1 MPTVT
6 SDPGMSAGYCHRQYA
21 ESFAEVGQPR
31 ELPNCGG
38 WLIERVIPQSALR
51 DGMGCY
57 PLFDCCNWAG
67 LPVDLSGLAESLV
80 SVSLVV
86 NPFADVAETDLR
98 CWFDV
103 VIPFKQHYVTDLRRP
118 VDDLVGRQHRRN
130 VQKASGLVQVDV
142 CRTPLDFLSEW
153 CALYGHLAARHGI
166 TGVKAFSRAAFEKQ
180 LGVPGLVMFRAL
192 ADDEIVGLHMWY
204 VRDRVAYGHLGA
216 TSTRG
221 YEVMASY
228 ALYWYAVQHF
238 RSHVDWL
245 DLGGVAGVSESSLD
259 GLRQFKAGWATGTR
273 QAFLCGRVLQQ
284 DPYDRLSAERATS
297 KTSYFPAYREGEFLS
312 PSQRMAIVEGP

>member
-1 MPTVT
+1 MA
-6 SDPGMSAGYCHRQYA
+6 AGYCHRQYA

-31 ELPNCGG
+31 ELPNCRG
-38 WLIERVIPQSALR
+38 WLLERAIPGTPQR

-67 LPVDLSGLAESLV
+67 LPVDLAGLAEALV

-86 NPFADVAETDLR
+86 NPFSDVAETDLR

-118 VDDLVGRQHRRN
+118 VDDLVARQHRRN
-130 VQKASGLVQVDV
+130 LQKASGLVEVDI
-142 CRTPLDFLSEW
+142 CRNPLDFLAAW
-153 CALYGHLAARHGI
+153 CDLYGHLAARHGI
-166 TGVKAFSRAAFEKQ
+166 TGIRAFSRTAFEKQ

-192 ADDEIVGLHMWY
+192 AAEDIVGLHLWY

-221 YEVMASY
+221 YELMASY
-228 ALYWYAVQHF
+228 ALYWYAVQYF
-238 RSHVDWL
+238 RTHVDWL
-245 DLGGVAGVSESSLD
+245 DLGGVAGVSEEESLD

-273 QAFLCGRVLQQ
+273 QAFLCGRILQQ
-284 DPYDRLSAERATS
+284 DAYDRLSAERATT
-297 KTSYFPAYREGEFLS
+297 KTSYFPAYREGEFVSSSDRTAALKR
-312 PSQRMAIVEGP
+312 P

>member
-1 MPTVT
+1 MA
-6 SDPGMSAGYCHRQYA
+6 AGYCHRQYA
-21 ESFAEVGQPR
+21 ESFAEVGQLR
-31 ELPNCGG
+31 ELPHCGG
-38 WLIERVIPQSALR
+38 WLLERAIPESALR
-51 DGMGCY
+51 DAMGCY

-67 LPVDLSGLAESLV
+67 LPVDLAGLAETMV

-98 CWFDV
+98 RWFDV
-103 VIPFKQHYVTDLRRP
+103 VIPFKQHYVTDLRGQ
-118 VDDLVGRQHRRN
+118 VDDLGGRQHRRN
-130 VQKASGLVQVDV
+130 LQRSRGLVQVDV
-142 CRTPLDFLSEW
+142 CQSPLEFLDAW
-153 CALYGHLAARHGI
+153 CNLYEQLAARHQI

-192 ADDEIVGLHMWY
+192 ADDEIVGLHLWY
-204 VRDRVAYGHLGA
+204 VCDRVAYGHLGA

-221 YEVMASY
+221 YQVMASY
-228 ALYWYAVQHF
+228 ALYWYAIQHF

-245 DLGGVAGVSESSLD
+245 DLGGVAGVSENESLD

-284 DPYDRLSAERATS
+284 EVYDRLSVERATT
-297 KTSYFPAYREGEFLS
+297 KTSYFPAYREGEFAS
-312 PSQRMAIVEGP
+312 ASERTVTAKRQ

>member
-1 MPTVT
+1 MA
-6 SDPGMSAGYCHRQYA
+6 AGYCHRRYA
-21 ESFAEVGQPR
+21 ESFAQVGQPR

-38 WLIERVIPQSALR
+38 WLIERAIPGSTLR

-67 LPVDLSGLAESLV
+67 LPLDFAGLTKTLV
-80 SVSLVV
+80 SVTLVV
-86 NPFADVAETDLR
+86 NPFADVSQADLR
-98 CWFDV
+98 RWFDV

-130 VQKASGLVQVDV
+130 LQKARGLVQVDA
-142 CRTPLDFLSEW
+142 CQTPLDLLDKW
-153 CALYGHLAARHGI
+153 CDLYAHLAARHDV
-166 TGVKAFSRAAFEKQ
+166 TGLRAFSRSAFEKQ

-192 ADDEIVGLHMWY
+192 ADTEIVGLHLWY
-204 VRDRVAYGHLGA
+204 VHDRVAYGHLGA

-228 ALYWYAVQHF
+228 ALHWHAIEHF
-238 RSHVDWL
+238 RDRVDWL
-245 DLGGVAGVSESSLD
+245 DLGGGAGISEGESLD
-259 GLRQFKAGWATGTR
+259 GLKQFKAGWATGTR

-284 DPYDRLSAERATS
+284 DAYDTLSAERTTN
-297 KTSYFPAYREGEFLS
+297 KTSYFPAYREGEFVS
-312 PSQRMAIVEGP
+312 PPERTVTAERP

>member
-1 MPTVT
+1 MAV
-6 SDPGMSAGYCHRQYA
+6 GYCHRQYA

-38 WLIERVIPQSALR
+38 WLIERAIPGSAQR

-67 LPVDLSGLAESLV
+67 VPVDLAGLAEALV

-98 CWFDV
+98 RWFDV

-130 VQKASGLVQVDV
+130 LQKARGLVQVDA
-142 CRTPLDFLSEW
+142 CPSPMEFLAEW
-153 CALYGHLAARHGI
+153 CDLYEHLAARHGI
-166 TGVKAFSRAAFEKQ
+166 AGVRAFSRAAFEKQ
-180 LGVPGLVMFRAL
+180 LGVPGLVMFRAS
-192 ADDEIVGLHMWY
+192 ADAEIVGLHLWY

-228 ALYWYAVQHF
+228 ALALVRHAALSF
-238 RSHVDWL
+238 ARRLARSGRRCRRL
-245 DLGGVAGVSESSLD
+245 RRGGV
-259 GLRQFKAGWATGTR
+259 
-273 QAFLCGRVLQQ
+273 GRVATVQS
-284 DPYDRLSAERATS
+284 RLGNRHAAGFPVRSCPPAGRVRQTLRGTS
-297 KTSYFPAYREGEFLS
+297 HEQNVVLS
-312 PSQRMAIVEGP
+312 SIP

>member
-1 MPTVT
+1 MA
-6 SDPGMSAGYCHRQYA
+6 AGYCHRQYA

-38 WLIERVIPQSALR
+38 WLLERVIPGSAQR

-67 LPVDLSGLAESLV
+67 LPIDLGGLTEALV

-86 NPFADVAETDLR
+86 NPFANVAETDLR
-98 CWFDV
+98 RWFDV

-118 VDDLVGRQHRRN
+118 VDDFVGRQHRRN
-130 VQKASGLVQVDV
+130 LQKARGLVQVDV
-142 CRTPLDFLSEW
+142 CRTPLDFLAEW
-153 CALYGHLAARHGI
+153 CDLYGHLAARHGI
-166 TGVKAFSRAAFEKQ
+166 TGVRAFSRAAFEKQ

-192 ADDEIVGLHMWY
+192 ADEEIVGLHLWY
-204 VRDRVAYGHLGA
+204 VRDRIAYGHLGA

-228 ALYWYAVQHF
+228 ALYGYAMQYF
-238 RSHVDWL
+238 RAHADWV
-245 DLGGVAGVSESSLD
+245 DLGGVAGVSEREPLD

-284 DPYDRLSAERATS
+284 EAYDRLSVERATT
-297 KTSYFPAYREGEFLS
+297 KTSYFPAYREGEFISS
-312 PSQRMAIVEGP
+312 PPRMATLERP